1 MPGGWTLEQVAQ
13 EIRKNA
19 NKRTPVRTV
28 LLVGAGCSF
37 QAGIPLARGFV
48 DEINARFPDA
58 FDRAAEKTYPV
69 CMGELS
75 ASDRHDLISE
85 YIDKA
90 KINWA
95 HISIAQLMRAGYVDR
110 VLTTNFDPLV
120 TRACALLN
128 FYPAVYDMAVVR
140 KGFVAD
146 YVRDHAVFHLHGQ
159 RDGFVQLHRKEEVD
173 ALAEAIEPLFDDT
186 ARNRCWIVIGY
197 SGANDPVFRALADRP
212 QFPNRLFWVGF
223 RDEQPSDEVKNA
235 LLEVDKDV
243 HWISGYDPD
252 NFLLQLASRL
262 GCFPPG
268 FFARP
273 FTHLLE
279 CFGSLAGFRLPGQEQ
294 DLDWAARARGWIE
307 KAIETFEAVPTAI
320 AAGAP
325 APAPAA
331 AAPAAAPR
339 APGGAPPPSPAAADI
354 EPELGRA
361 AAPPSAPAATPAP
374 AAAAPARAEDD
385 VVGQAWVA
393 MMVGNYDKI
402 IALRPR
408 WDAGEIPELAE
419 LLSWA
424 YVRSAQLLVGR
435 AKSSSEDQRAKL
447 LQEAEQQA
455 SRGEQV
461 QPGVGAPD
469 LARIA
474 ALTGREDD
482 CRKWLG
488 TAKEHGRLPSKIR
501 LETDEDLASVRNS
514 PWFQE
519 LLGSLSS

>member
-1 MPGGWTLEQVAQ
+1 MPGEWTLEQVAQ
-13 EIRKNA
+13 EIRKNV

-140 KGFVAD
+140 TGFVAD
-146 YVRDHAVFHLHGQ
+146 YVRDQAVFHLHGQ
-159 RDGFVQLHRKEEVD
+159 RDGFVQLHRKDEVD

-197 SGANDPVFRALADRP
+197 SGTNDPVFRALADRP
-212 QFPNRLFWVGF
+212 DFPHRLFWVGF
-223 RDEQPSDEVKNA
+223 RDEQPSPDVKAA
-235 LLEVDKDV
+235 LLDAGKDV

-252 NFLLQLASRL
+252 TFLVQLASRL

-268 FFARP
+268 FFAKP

-307 KAIETFEAVPTAI
+307 KAIETFEAVPAAV

-325 APAPAA
+325 APAPA

-339 APGGAPPPSPAAADI
+339 APGGAPPPSPAAADF

-361 AAPPSAPAATPAP
+361 AAPPPTPAAAAPAP
-374 AAAAPARAEDD
+374 AAAAAARAEDD

-424 YVRSAQLLVGR
+424 YVR
-435 AKSSSEDQRAKL
+435 
-447 LQEAEQQA
+447 
-455 SRGEQV
+455 
-461 QPGVGAPD
+461 
-469 LARIA
+469 
-474 ALTGREDD
+474 
-482 CRKWLG
+482 
-488 TAKEHGRLPSKIR
+488 
-501 LETDEDLASVRNS
+501 
-514 PWFQE
+514 
-519 LLGSLSS
+519 

>member
-1 MPGGWTLEQVAQ
+1 MSGQWTVDQIAQVL
-13 EIRKNA
+13 
-19 NKRTPVRTV
+19 KRNLYDKKSPTRTA
-28 LLVGAGCSF
+28 LLVGAGCSY

-48 DEINARFPDA
+48 EEIQKRYQAEY
-58 FDRAAEKTYPV
+58 DRAAEKTYPV

-85 YIDKA
+85 YIDMA

-146 YVRDHAVFHLHGQ
+146 FVRDQAVFHLHGQ

-212 QFPNRLFWVGF
+212 EFPNRLFWVGF
-223 RDEQPSDEVKNA
+223 RNEQPSDEVKTA
-235 LLEVDKDV
+235 LLDGGKDA

-252 NFLLQLASRL
+252 TFLLQLGSRL

-279 CFGSLAGFRLPGQEQ
+279 CFGSLAGFRLPGQDQ
-294 DLDWAARARGWIE
+294 DLDWRR
-307 KAIETFEAVPTAI
+307 
-320 AAGAP
+320 
-325 APAPAA
+325 APAA
-331 AAPAAAPR
+331 GSRRRSRRSKGRRRPSPL
-339 APGGAPPPSPAAADI
+339 APPLPRRPPRHLHPLQTASNLLPPCHSRRARLQRPLPRHARG
-354 EPELGRA
+354 PRMTWSGR
-361 AAPPSAPAATPAP
+361 
-374 AAAAPARAEDD
+374 
-385 VVGQAWVA
+385 
-393 MMVGNYDKI
+393 
-402 IALRPR
+402 
-408 WDAGEIPELAE
+408 
-419 LLSWA
+419 
-424 YVRSAQLLVGR
+424 
-435 AKSSSEDQRAKL
+435 
-447 LQEAEQQA
+447 
-455 SRGEQV
+455 RGW
-461 QPGVGAPD
+461 
-469 LARIA
+469 R
-474 ALTGREDD
+474 
-482 CRKWLG
+482 
-488 TAKEHGRLPSKIR
+488 
-501 LETDEDLASVRNS
+501 
-514 PWFQE
+514 
-519 LLGSLSS
+519 

>member
-19 NKRTPVRTV
+19 NKRVPVRTV
-28 LLVGAGCSF
+28 LLAGAGCSY

-48 DEINARFPDA
+48 DDIKARFPEEYE
-58 FDRAAEKTYPV
+58 RAAEKTYPI

-140 KGFVAD
+140 RGFVAD
-146 YVRDHAVFHLHGQ
+146 YVRDQAVFHLHGQ
-159 RDGFVQLHRKEEVD
+159 RDGFVQLHRKDEVD

-212 QFPNRLFWVGF
+212 DFPNRLFWVGF
-223 RDEQPSDEVKNA
+223 RDEQPSAAVKAA
-235 LLEVDKDV
+235 LLDAGKDV

-252 NFLLQLASRL
+252 TFLLQLASRL

-268 FFARP
+268 FFAKP

-279 CFGSLAGFRLPGQEQ
+279 CFGSLAGFRLPGQDQ

-307 KAIETFEAVPTAI
+307 QAIETFEAVP
-320 AAGAP
+320 AAVAGGAAPPAPGRIPPDFAP
-325 APAPAA
+325 AASVESATARSAPRAPAA
-331 AAPAAAPR
+331 AAPAA
-339 APGGAPPPSPAAADI
+339 PPPSAVLRQPRLRRRG
-354 EPELGRA
+354 PK
-361 AAPPSAPAATPAP
+361 AT
-374 AAAAPARAEDD
+374 
-385 VVGQAWVA
+385 
-393 MMVGNYDKI
+393 
-402 IALRPR
+402 
-408 WDAGEIPELAE
+408 
-419 LLSWA
+419 
-424 YVRSAQLLVGR
+424 
-435 AKSSSEDQRAKL
+435 
-447 LQEAEQQA
+447 
-455 SRGEQV
+455 
-461 QPGVGAPD
+461 
-469 LARIA
+469 
-474 ALTGREDD
+474 
-482 CRKWLG
+482 
-488 TAKEHGRLPSKIR
+488 
-501 LETDEDLASVRNS
+501 
-514 PWFQE
+514 
-519 LLGSLSS
+519 

>member
-19 NKRTPVRTV
+19 NKRVPVRTV
-28 LLVGAGCSF
+28 LLAGAGSSY

-48 DEINARFPDA
+48 DDIKARFPEEYE
-58 FDRAAEKTYPV
+58 RAVKKTYPI

-140 KGFVAD
+140 RGFVAD
-146 YVRDHAVFHLHGQ
+146 YVRDQAVFHLHGQ
-159 RDGFVQLHRKEEVD
+159 RDGFVQLHRKDEVD

-212 QFPNRLFWVGF
+212 DFPNRLFWVGF
-223 RDEQPSDEVKNA
+223 RDEQPSAAVKAA
-235 LLEVDKDV
+235 LLDAGKDV

-252 NFLLQLASRL
+252 TFLLQLASRL

-268 FFARP
+268 FFAKP

-279 CFGSLAGFRLPGQEQ
+279 CFGSLAGFRLPGQDQ

-307 KAIETFEAVPTAI
+307 QAIKTFEAVPAAVAGTA
-320 AAGAP
+320 APP
-325 APAPAA
+325 APGEVTRDFAPAA
-331 AAPAAAPR
+331 GVEFGDRALCSPSARGGCAGRLAASRCSRPAAPATCPCAVCSCAGCSCGSAGAR
-339 APGGAPPPSPAAADI
+339 GVFDSPGGTAI
-354 EPELGRA
+354 R
-361 AAPPSAPAATPAP
+361 
-374 AAAAPARAEDD
+374 
-385 VVGQAWVA
+385 
-393 MMVGNYDKI
+393 
-402 IALRPR
+402 
-408 WDAGEIPELAE
+408 
-419 LLSWA
+419 
-424 YVRSAQLLVGR
+424 RS
-435 AKSSSEDQRAKL
+435 
-447 LQEAEQQA
+447 
-455 SRGEQV
+455 SRHH
-461 QPGVGAPD
+461 P
-469 LARIA
+469 
-474 ALTGREDD
+474 
-482 CRKWLG
+482 
-488 TAKEHGRLPSKIR
+488 
-501 LETDEDLASVRNS
+501 
-514 PWFQE
+514 
-519 LLGSLSS
+519 

>member
-1 MPGGWTLEQVAQ
+1 MPGEWTLEQVAQ

-28 LLVGAGCSF
+28 LLAGAGCSF

-48 DEINARFPDA
+48 DEVKTRFPDA

-173 ALAEAIEPLFDDT
+173 ALATAIEPLFDDS

-212 QFPNRLFWVGF
+212 EFPNRLFWVGF
-223 RDEQPSDEVKNA
+223 RDEQPSDEVKKA
-235 LLEVDKDV
+235 LLDVDKDV

-268 FFARP
+268 FFAKP

-279 CFGSLAGFRLPGQEQ
+279 CFGSLAGFRLPGQDQ

-307 KAIETFEAVPTAI
+307 KAIATFEAMPAAI
-320 AAGAP
+320 AAGAVP
-325 APAPAA
+325 PLRRRAGSPPLRLPRPLPPSNWSSGHAAAAPPAAPAPAA
-331 AAPAAAPR
+331 AC
-339 APGGAPPPSPAAADI
+339 
-354 EPELGRA
+354 
-361 AAPPSAPAATPAP
+361 
-374 AAAAPARAEDD
+374 PARAEDD
-385 VVGQAWVA
+385 VIGQAWVA
-393 MMVGNYDKI
+393 MMVGDYDKI
-402 IALRPR
+402 IGLRSR
-408 WDAGEIPELAE
+408 WDAGEIPEFAE
-419 LLSWA
+419 LL
-424 YVRSAQLLVGR
+424 VVGLRPLRSTADRPGEGQPGGPARETPAGGGAASL
-435 AKSSSEDQRAKL
+435 AAED
-447 LQEAEQQA
+447 
-455 SRGEQV
+455 V

-474 ALTGREDD
+474 ALTGRADD

-488 TAKEHGRLPSKIR
+488 TAKDAAACPAGYVSKRTRTSPRCATLP
-501 LETDEDLASVRNS
+501 
-514 PWFQE
+514 
-519 LLGSLSS
+519 GSRSC

>member
-1 MPGGWTLEQVAQ
+1 VHFFAWAHEQEDCVMPGGWSLEQVAQ
-13 EIRKNA
+13 EIRRNA
-19 NKRTPVRTV
+19 NKRTPVRTM
-28 LLVGAGCSF
+28 LLTGAGCSF

-48 DEINARFPDA
+48 DEISARFPDEYG
-58 FDRAAEKTYPV
+58 RAVEKTYPI

-120 TRACALLN
+120 RRACGLLN
-128 FYPAVYDMAVVR
+128 SYPAVYDMAVVR

-146 YVRDHAVFHLHGQ
+146 YVRDQAVFHLHGQ

-197 SGANDPVFRALADRP
+197 SGANDPVFRALANRP
-212 QFPNRLFWVGF
+212 EFPNRLFWVGF
-223 RDEQPSDEVKNA
+223 RDEQPSADVKAA
-235 LLEVDKDV
+235 LLDAGKDV

-252 NFLLQLASRL
+252 TFLLQLASRL

-268 FFARP
+268 FFAKP
-273 FTHLLE
+273 FSHLSE
-279 CFGSLAGFRLPGQEQ
+279 CFGLLAGFRLPGQDQ

-307 KAIETFEAVPTAI
+307 QAIATFEAMP
-320 AAGAP
+320 AAVAASAAP
-325 APAPAA
+325 PAPAA
-331 AAPAAAPR
+331 APPSPGAAAIELESVRAPAAQ
-339 APGGAPPPSPAAADI
+339 
-354 EPELGRA
+354 EPE
-361 AAPPSAPAATPAP
+361 AAPTA
-374 AAAAPARAEDD
+374 AAAAPARAEGD

-393 MMVGNYDKI
+393 MMVGDYDKI
-402 IALRPR
+402 IGLRPR

-424 YVRSAQLLVGR
+424 YVRSAQLLIGQ
-435 AKSSSEDQRAKL
+435 AKSGAEDQRAKL

-455 SRGEQV
+455 RQAEDV

-488 TAKEHGRLPSKIR
+488 TAKEHGRLPTRIR
-501 LETDEDLASVRNS
+501 LETDDDLASVRNA